1 MMGIA
6 AIIKAL
12 AQIAWPIAF
21 VILGVIF
28 KADFR
33 SFLTS
38 LGKRGWSFK
47 APGGFEAT
55 VAEAEQQQLASDN
68 PAAEKLPEKPTLD
81 PSPRPAV
88 NIIEARIRDELKS
101 FESEKKEA
109 VLLRA
114 LAQSR
119 LESGHEFTYN
129 RIFGSQILALKRLN
143 EVGRVTVDDALEFFK
158 PYAEQF
164 PAVYRSYGFEGWL
177 GFLKNN
183 ALVQQNDNILEITHF
198 GRDFLIY
205 VTEKRLVENKA
216 L

>member
-1 MMGIA
+1 MGIA
-6 AIIKAL
+6 AIIRAL

-21 VILGVIF
+21 VTLGVIF
-28 KADFR
+28 KAEFR
-33 SFLTS
+33 SFLAS

-47 APGGFEAT
+47 TPGGFEAT
-55 VAEAEQQQLASDN
+55 VADAGQQQLASDN
-68 PAAEKLPEKPTLD
+68 PAAEKLPEKPTFD
-81 PSPRPAV
+81 SSPRPAV
-88 NIIEARIRDELKS
+88 NIIEARIRSELDS
-101 FESEKKEA
+101 VEPGKKEA

-119 LESGHEFTYN
+119 LEGGHEFTYN

-143 EVGRVTVDDALEFFK
+143 EAGRVTLDDALEFFK

-164 PAVYRSYGFEGWL
+164 PTVYRSYGFDGWF

-183 ALVQQNDNILEITHF
+183 ALVQQNCDIIEITPF

-205 VTEKRLVENKA
+205 ITEKRLTENKT